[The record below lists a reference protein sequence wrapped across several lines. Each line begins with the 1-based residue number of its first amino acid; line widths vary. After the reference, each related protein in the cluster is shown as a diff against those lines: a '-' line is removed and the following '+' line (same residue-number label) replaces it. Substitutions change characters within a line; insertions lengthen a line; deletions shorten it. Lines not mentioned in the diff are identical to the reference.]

1 MYTVQVP
8 GCGLFLA
15 RPLYDGLNTGG
26 SETLTVQAEV
36 GTTPILFNPLID
48 NYTEFDIMHL
58 ILFYNES
65 FGILME
71 NDLPTRHTKVKLYLT
86 Y

>member
-1 MYTVQVP
+1 MF
-8 GCGLFLA
+8 G
-15 RPLYDGLNTGG
+15 GLNASG
-26 SETLTVQAEV
+26 SETVTVQAEV

-48 NYTEFDIMHL
+48 NYTEFDVMHL

-65 FGILME
+65 FGISME
-71 NDLPTRHTKVKLYLT
+71 DDLPTRRTKVKLYLT

>member
-15 RPLYDGLNTGG
+15 QPLFDGLNARG
-26 SETLTVQAEV
+26 SETVTIQAEV
-36 GTTPILFNPLID
+36 GTTPILFNPLVD
-48 NYTEFDIMHL
+48 NYTEFDIIQL

-65 FGILME
+65 FGILMAD
-71 NDLPTRHTKVKLYLT
+71 DLPARRAKVKIFLT
-86 Y
+86 C